1 MTIAVSQICRHPIKS
16 HGRETIAEVL
26 LTAGGTLPFDRLWA
40 VAHDQSDVDG
50 STWAPCQNF
59 SRGSKAPAL
68 AAITAKLDE
77 TTATI
82 TLHHPDRADLTLR
95 PDHDGQKLIDWAG
108 DMIPQGRAR
117 SARVVRSKSRGFTDS
132 DFASVTLCNMSSHR
146 AVEQRVG
153 QPLSIHRWRGNIWFE
168 GAAPWE
174 EFDWMDREV
183 QIGDAVLVPRE
194 RTDRCLATHN
204 NPDTGHR
211 DADVLSALDHWG
223 HRDFTVRAE
232 VVRGGSVR
240 LGDGVTAL

>member
-16 HGRETIAEVL
+16 HGRETIPEVAL
-26 LTAGGTLPFDRLWA
+26 AAGETLPFDRLWA

-50 STWAPCQNF
+50 SAWVPCQNF

-68 AAITAKLDE
+68 AAITATLDE
-77 TTATI
+77 ATKTV
-82 TLHHPDRADLTLR
+82 TLRHPDRADLSLR
-95 PDHDGQKLIDWAG
+95 PDHDGQRLIDWAG
-108 DMIPQGRAR
+108 DMIPPGRAR
-117 SARVVRSKSRGFTDS
+117 SARVVRSATRGFTDS

-153 QPLSIHRWRGNIWFE
+153 QPLSIHRWRGNIWFD

-183 QIGDAVLVPRE
+183 RIGEAVLVPRE

-204 NPDTGHR
+204 DPDTGLR
-211 DADVLSALDHWG
+211 DVDVLSALDHWG
-223 HRDFTVRAE
+223 HSDFSVRAE
-232 VVRGGSVR
+232 VVRSGRVR
-240 LGDGVTAL
+240 LGDEVTAL